1 MHPALRVSLLLTA
14 IFASVAAPVAAPAA
28 AEGPLSSIDS
38 LDVSVSGN
46 TITAEGVA
54 TIADASDAIVGTDA
68 TGDARLN
75 PIVGDPVS
83 LAGLGMDLTTAGIRH
98 DAAGNR
104 LLFTLGIADPIEQ
117 TFTIPELVGYHWLIK
132 VTNGDTSIYY
142 QLQAMR
148 SGQYERTLPSADP
161 LFRVNSCGSLASGNP
176 SCFEVAGHVEGVMSD
191 GIVQWNIP
199 VALIGAYDGAT
210 IEQSASD
217 QVRSIFSASGAA
229 YVGGHGDTIE
239 TVPYVVAPSVHM
251 GIRKTTQDPSLT
263 LYPTLAA
270 LGPDGSFVGKLTT
283 PKTPG
288 TYVVSA
294 RACNGHAGGCATRDV
309 QVVV

>member
-1 MHPALRVSLLLTA
+1 MHPALRVSLLLAA
-14 IFASVAAPVAAPAA
+14 IFASVAAPAA
-28 AEGPLSSIDS
+28 AEVPASSMDS
-38 LDVSVSGN
+38 LAVSVSGN
-46 TITAEGVA
+46 TITAEGIA
-54 TIADASDAIVGTDA
+54 TIADASDVIVGTDA
-68 TGDARLN
+68 TGDAQLN
-75 PIVGDPVS
+75 PAAGDPVS
-83 LAGLGMDLTTAGIRH
+83 LAGLGMDLTTARIRH
-98 DAAGNR
+98 DATGNR

-176 SCFEVAGHVEGVMSD
+176 NCFEVAGHVEGVMSD

-210 IEQSASD
+210 IEQSAGG

-251 GIRKTTQDPSLT
+251 GIRKATQDPSLT
-263 LYPTLAA
+263 LYSTLAA
-270 LGPDGSFVGKLTT
+270 LGPDGSFVGKLAT

-294 RACNGHAGGCATRDV
+294 RACNGHVGGCATRDV